1 MRRFSPLLRGR
12 GEGETGPRVG
22 RRRRACYKSTF
33 IYQRGGRR
41 EKEKSSLLV
50 PRKKQPPLERGAFLP
65 LRWGWRAASGAN
77 MKGKRPPSPSRQFFS
92 SLLITDT
99 SFRFRS
105 SEPWSLEER
114 KGERMEITK
123 TIVIPLAIAEK
134 GVAKRSIRMF
144 ATFSAFSEGRRRL
157 RLSWEAAASYRWIS
171 TSDEGEKE
179 RYRLVLVFKVSLFFF
194 ARLPRREISKKW
206 NERDFFVEFAGGC
219 VRGGMG
225 FRGRRISSAAV
236 AAHRGRG
243 RVVGTLPWT
252 VHLLCG

>member
-50 PRKKQPPLERGAFLP
+50 PRKKQLPLERGAFLP

-77 MKGKRPPSPSRQFFS
+77 MKGKR
-92 SLLITDT
+92 
-99 SFRFRS
+99 
-105 SEPWSLEER
+105 EPWSLGER

-134 GVAKRSIRMF
+134 GVAKRSIRTF
-144 ATFSAFSEGRRRL
+144 ATFSAFSEGRGRL

-179 RYRLVLVFKVSLFFF
+179 RYQSTC
-194 ARLPRREISKKW
+194 S
-206 NERDFFVEFAGGC
+206 
-219 VRGGMG
+219 
-225 FRGRRISSAAV
+225 
-236 AAHRGRG
+236 
-243 RVVGTLPWT
+243 RV
-252 VHLLCG
+252 